1 MAKGQSPFEVTC
13 PCCGARL
20 TLDGA
25 LKAVVHHEPPPRSGS
40 AGDLGQAF
48 QALQGEAARREARF
62 REAAEAEKGK
72 EKLLERKF
80 KEGLKRAK
88 DAPPPPRPFDL
99 D

>member
-1 MAKGQSPFEVTC
+1 MAKGETFEVTC
-13 PCCGARL
+13 PHCRARL
-20 TLDGA
+20 TVDGA
-25 LKAVVHHEPPPRSGS
+25 LKAVVHHEPPPKTGP
-40 AGDLGQAF
+40 AGDLGEAF
-48 QALQGEAARREARF
+48 RVVQSEAARREARF

-88 DAPPPPRPFDL
+88 DGPPPPRPIDL